1 MEIKLWTAYIANGI
15 LIIIGLLI
23 LIRAVFC
30 SGPKRKRFLIIMTAL
45 LTLSEIFDILYW
57 VFEDK
62 TQDITTDRVFTFGY
76 TASFLTLHWLF
87 ACRYW
92 YVSRLMLDRKKR
104 VNVGN
109 TRMCIFYLI

>member
-62 TQDITTDRVFTFGY
+62 TQDKTTGKW
-76 TASFLTLHWLF
+76 SLTP
-87 ACRYW
+87 
-92 YVSRLMLDRKKR
+92 KKKPKK
-104 VNVGN
+104 G
-109 TRMCIFYLI
+109 TISEGTGEL